1 MAIEAVV
8 LVDHATCYIVD
19 GCLPSG
25 AKAHQ
30 LQRLLN
36 KEAMLAYVLP
46 RCPSP
51 KSSLSDLPQP
61 KYHETVLSR

>member
-25 AKAHQ
+25 ANAHQ

-36 KEAMLAYVLP
+36 KEAMLA
-46 RCPSP
+46 S
-51 KSSLSDLPQP
+51 
-61 KYHETVLSR
+61 VLSRSQSAQAD